1 MIEET
6 IKYLRESNK
15 EVIFD
20 AEHFF
25 DGYKENSEYAMS
37 TLKVAKESGA
47 KTLVLCDTNGGTLP
61 SEIKEIT
68 YEVMKK
74 FGSMIGIHCHNDI
87 GMAVANSIISIE
99 SGVSHIQGTF
109 VGVGERCGNTNL
121 STVIPT
127 IALKMNL
134 NIKAKNYLKD
144 LTAKAR
150 YISEISNIQ
159 LEDSAPYIGKAA
171 FAHKGGMHIDAI
183 CKTPQ
188 SYEHIKPEM
197 VGNKKRFLY
206 IE

>member
-1 MIEET
+1 
-6 IKYLRESNK
+6 
-15 EVIFD
+15 
-20 AEHFF
+20 
-25 DGYKENSEYAMS
+25 MS
-37 TLKVAKESGA
+37 TLKVAKEAGA
-47 KTLVLCDTNGGTLP
+47 RTLVLCDTNGGTLP
-61 SEIKEIT
+61 SEIKKIT
-68 YEVMKK
+68 FEVEKK
-74 FGSMIGIHCHNDI
+74 IGNMLGIHCHNDM

-159 LEDSAPYIGKAA
+159 LEDSSPYIGKAA
-171 FAHKGGMHIDAI
+171 FAHKEDAYR
-183 CKTPQ
+183 CYLQNTSNLMSTYSQKW
-188 SYEHIKPEM
+188 
-197 VGNKKRFLY
+197 
-206 IE
+206 

>member
-87 GMAVANSIISIE
+87 GMAVANSIIS
-99 SGVSHIQGTF
+99 
-109 VGVGERCGNTNL
+109 
-121 STVIPT
+121 ST
-127 IALKMNL
+127 
-134 NIKAKNYLKD
+134 
-144 LTAKAR
+144 
-150 YISEISNIQ
+150 
-159 LEDSAPYIGKAA
+159 
-171 FAHKGGMHIDAI
+171 
-183 CKTPQ
+183 
-188 SYEHIKPEM
+188 
-197 VGNKKRFLY
+197 
-206 IE
+206 